1 MTSTARQSRRS
12 SSCWTPGYRGSAIDS
27 SSRDRGSVRTST
39 SMSTANAEISR
50 PKWGLRRPSTSSRR
64 YRAAERLGA
73 CRVRRARGAAAQP
86 GGASRRLRDR
96 MTGEIHGT
104 ARGDALRGS
113 SPVVSHRRRARL
125 RFRWRH
131 AADSHPGHCAV
142 AATPAAPMPFAHPSR
157 LAVVHPGDRP
167 DIALELRPSDA
178 EDDTSE
184 REPGPRGATHPF
196 VGAPNGQRKTGD
208 LERESMGW
216 SGRGPAASQ
225 HRSRRAMV
233 LP

>member
-1 MTSTARQSRRS
+1 MRSTARRSRRS
-12 SSCWTPGYRGSAIDS
+12 SSCWTPGSPGSAIVS

-131 AADSHPGHCAV
+131 TADSHPGRCAV
-142 AATPAAPMPFAHPSR
+142 AATPAAPMPFDRRPSRRSRRPFAHPPR
-157 LAVVHPGDRP
+157 LAVVHP
-167 DIALELRPSDA
+167 
-178 EDDTSE
+178 
-184 REPGPRGATHPF
+184 
-196 VGAPNGQRKTGD
+196 GD

-216 SGRGPAASQ
+216 TGRGPAASQ